1 MLVSIVTPAYNC
13 ERFLEKCINSLISQ
27 TYRHIEII
35 IVDDGSTDMTAS
47 IIRKYCKLDNR
58 IKYYYQANGGAS
70 SARNYGISRAN
81 GKYLLFV
88 DSDDYIDKDLV
99 KKTVTIAE
107 KNQSDVVCF
116 GHYKVFG
123 TKQIPYLFDWNCD
136 KNYDG
141 KFALQKILSFSI
153 KGYICDKLFRL
164 DKWNNLKLKF
174 ENGRYCEDWPPI
186 SQYIGES
193 KVISFINEPL
203 YYYVQNDSSAIHTS
217 NLKIV
222 KDYDHAAHQILKLQC
237 VERQPK
243 EDKIYFKAK
252 TQLEIFHELYN
263 IATRQRIS
271 VYKIANENGLPSFQL
286 GLTELLFSKTVN
298 MDMKLKY
305 LIWKFRLYGR
315 LKKGFLLE
323 SRGER

>member
-1 MLVSIVTPAYNC
+1 M
-13 ERFLEKCINSLISQ
+13 
-27 TYRHIEII
+27 
-35 IVDDGSTDMTAS
+35 
-47 IIRKYCKLDNR
+47 
-58 IKYYYQANGGAS
+58 
-70 SARNYGISRAN
+70 
-81 GKYLLFV
+81 
-88 DSDDYIDKDLV
+88 
-99 KKTVTIAE
+99 
-107 KNQSDVVCF
+107 
-116 GHYKVFG
+116 
-123 TKQIPYLFDWNCD
+123 
-136 KNYDG
+136 
-141 KFALQKILSFSI
+141 QKILSFSI

-323 SRGER
+323 SRGDR